1 MVNKLQ
7 SAIWEVQG
15 KDLQAMPERIGR
27 IGHGVKWVKSGR
39 SDERDMST
47 CAIFI
52 DKVLPT
58 PKDFHQIFS
67 HKTFHQ
73 KLTTKNLLPNLF
85 HQKSPQ
91 KFHPKSSTKTFPP
104 KMSSKNL
111 PTTKMTDLHS
121 LLVLVF
127 TFPSCLPSIYSWGRG
142 ISFKLLRTTF
152 CENWMNGGKS
162 SAQFSR
168 HFPFWR
174 GGGAGILDLGMESLD
189 DCEGSKNNKN

>member
-58 PKDFHQIFS
+58 PK
-67 HKTFHQ
+67 TFHQ

-91 KFHPKSSTKTFPP
+91 KSHPKSSTKTYPP

-111 PTTKMTDLHS
+111 PATKMTDLHS

-152 CENWMNGGKS
+152 CEN
-162 SAQFSR
+162 
-168 HFPFWR
+168 
-174 GGGAGILDLGMESLD
+174 
-189 DCEGSKNNKN
+189 

>member
-1 MVNKLQ
+1 
-7 SAIWEVQG
+7 
-15 KDLQAMPERIGR
+15 
-27 IGHGVKWVKSGR
+27 
-39 SDERDMST
+39 MSVT
-47 CAIFI
+47 CLH
-52 DKVLPT
+52 VLYLLT
-58 PKDFHQIFS
+58 KCFQHPKISTKFS
-67 HKTFHQ
+67 HP
-73 KLTTKNLLPNLF
+73 KLFTKNLLPNLF

-152 CENWMNGGKS
+152 CENWMNGGKR